1 MTELN
6 MLYYLLRLSQDE
18 MKTTLTNF
26 VEANFNKED
35 LIIADSYIFCKG
47 NYPILL
53 VAHMD
58 TVYDHKFY
66 SCYGNDFTHNQF
78 KKKLFFDS
86 VEKVIWSPEGLGADD
101 RAGIFIIIKLLLA
114 GLRPY
119 VLFTTDEEIGG
130 KGAKK
135 FTEDFKD
142 ASLDKLIKF
151 IVELDRKGK
160 NDAVYY
166 DCNNKLFQRYIN
178 SFDFIPKSG
187 TFSDICIISP
197 TLNIAGVNLSVGYYN
212 EHCQNEYLSLLQ
224 NDKIYDIIYYM
235 VKESKKLETG
245 FSYFTE
251 NDSMERC
258 ICCGLS
264 FPKTQMERFQNSFL
278 CKDCLPFF
286 KQ

>member
-6 MLYYLLRLSQDE
+6 MLYYLLGLSQEE
-18 MKTTLTNF
+18 MKITLTDF
-26 VEANFNKED
+26 AEAIFNKKD
-35 LIIADSYIFCKG
+35 LTITDSYIFCKG

-58 TVYDHKFY
+58 TIYDHSFY
-66 SCYGNDFTHNQF
+66 SLFYDNDFAHNQS
-78 KKKLFFDS
+78 KKKIFFDS
-86 VEKVIWSPEGLGADD
+86 SKKVIWSPEGLGADD
-101 RAGIFIIIKLLLA
+101 RAGLFIIIKLLLA

-130 KGAKK
+130 KGARQ
-135 FTEDFKD
+135 FAEDFKD
-142 ASLDKLIKF
+142 ASLDKFINF

-166 DCNNKLFQRYIN
+166 DCNNELFQSYIN
-178 SFDFIPKSG
+178 SFGFIPQLG

-197 TLNIAGVNLSVGYYN
+197 ILNIAGVNLSVGYYN

-235 VKESKKLETG
+235 VKESKKLEKG

-251 NDSMERC
+251 NDNTERC

-264 FPKTQMERFQNSFL
+264 FPKIQMKLYHNNFL
-278 CKDCLPFF
+278 CKDCLSFL
-286 KQ
+286 